1 MQVDFYIL
9 EAGSEQESLRTTCRL
24 ADKAYRTGHRVFVH
38 TDSREAARRVDDLL
52 WTFRQES
59 FLPHG
64 LAPSPGF
71 TDPANLDPVLVG
83 DGTTPSIPIDVLINL
98 SQDVPLFV
106 EKSSRV
112 AEIVGGA
119 EQARQAGR
127 ARYRIYRDRGFVI
140 KQHDLRTPE

>member
-9 EAGSEQESLRTTCRL
+9 ESVSEEETLRTACRL
-24 ADKAYRTGHRVFVH
+24 ADKAHSKGHHVFIH
-38 TDSREAARRVDDLL
+38 TDSREAACRMDDLL

-64 LAPSPGF
+64 LLTGPVSAAPEDF
-71 TDPANLDPVLVG
+71 DPIVVG
-83 DGTTPSIPIDVLINL
+83 DGTTPPMPLDVLINL

-106 EKSSRV
+106 DNSSRV

-119 EQARQAGR
+119 EDARRAGR
-127 ARYRIYRDRGFVI
+127 ARYRVYRDRGCTI
-140 KQHDLRTPE
+140 NRHHL